1 METMPE
7 VVVATIPEQVVIDQQ
22 ERQQTTENK
31 VLASR
36 AAALVISNDDQYREA
51 GEFGKEIKRRQKM
64 VSELFAPIKQAANKA
79 HKAACDREKEMLLP
93 LNQAETA
100 IKRAMGAYA
109 MEQERKRREAEEAA
123 RRRAEEEARRLLEE
137 AQKQEEQGNK
147 EASAMALEE
156 AVVMAETPVVA
167 AAPAP
172 AAKGVTQ
179 KKAWDIVVENPQAV
193 PVEVM
198 GVVIR
203 PVDEA
208 AIKKLV
214 CASKGAIRIPGI
226 KVIEKMQTIL
236 RT

>member
-31 VLASR
+31 QLATR
-36 AAALVISNDDQYREA
+36 AASLVITNDDQYREA

-100 IKRAMGAYA
+100 VKRAMGAYA

-167 AAPAP
+167 APAP

-179 KKAWDIVVENPQAV
+179 KKVWDIVVENPQAV

-198 GVVIR
+198 GVVVR

-214 CASKGAIRIPGI
+214 SASKGAIRIPGI

>member
-1 METMPE
+1 MENMPE
-7 VVVATIPEQVVIDQQ
+7 TVVATIPEALVIDQQ
-22 ERQQTTENK
+22 EREQTTENK

-36 AAALVISNDDQYREA
+36 AAALVITNDDQYREA

-64 VSELFAPIKQAANKA
+64 VTELFAPIKQAANKA

-100 IKRAMGAYA
+100 VKRAMGNYA

-123 RRRAEEEARRLLEE
+123 RRQAEEESRRLLEE
-137 AQKQEEQGNK
+137 AMKAEEQGDK
-147 EASAMALEE
+147 EASAAALSE
-156 AVVMAETPVVA
+156 AIIMDNAPVAA

-179 KKAWDIVVENPQAV
+179 KKVWDIVVENPAAV
-193 PVEVM
+193 PVEIM

-203 PVDEA
+203 PVDEM
-208 AIKKLV
+208 AIKKMV
-214 CASKGAIRIPGI
+214 GASKGTIQIPGI

-236 RT
+236 RA

>member
-1 METMPE
+1 MELTPE
-7 VVVATIPEQVVIDQQ
+7 KVVATIPQSVVIEQQ

-31 VLASR
+31 ELASR
-36 AAALVISNDDQYREA
+36 VATMVITTDDQYREA
-51 GEFGKEIKRRQKM
+51 GEIGKEIKRRQKM
-64 VSELFAPIKQAANKA
+64 VTELFAPIKEAANKA
-79 HKAACDREKEMLLP
+79 HKAACAREKEMLTP
-93 LNQAETA
+93 LNQAEQA
-100 IKRAMGAYA
+100 VKRAMGTYA

-147 EASAMALEE
+147 EASAAALEE

-167 AAPAP
+167 AAPVP
-172 AAKGVTQ
+172 VAKGVTQ
-179 KKAWDIVVENPQAV
+179 KKAWDIVVENPAAV

-214 CASKGAIRIPGI
+214 NASKGAIKIPGI
-226 KVIEKMQTIL
+226 KVVEKMQTIL